1 MRLFQYTIYRK
12 KIGRPGPRPGPAR
25 PHLDNLARLRVTGPV
40 QPATFRRFVNGGFF
54 MLPTSL
60 TEFEYQT
67 RHLSNSRP
75 FDDGRRFPLGQ
86 TGLGTGQPLLWALS
100 AVALAACGQS
110 GGGPA
115 GLPPVPQS
123 LRPAGEGTDFLYTG
137 PADPLRQGKADG
149 RGGADQLAFV
159 AYDSVLAGGSGDDV
173 IILRGAEN
181 RVLGEAGDDV
191 LIAVSGRHD
200 LQGGAGNDALYGGL
214 DSDKMTGGAGADRF
228 FLSPHH
234 DGLVEQI
241 TDFERGLDHLFI
253 QLPVQYGIT
262 QEVHSDGLHFIWA
275 GLSQLVL
282 DGLDRPIAYNRLYG
296 DGTDSAQ
303 ASSGADWLIGGAGAD
318 MLIGGAGHD
327 RLEGKGGDDSLSGGT
342 GNDLLSGG
350 AGNDVIEGGD
360 GSDRLDGGAGRDSL
374 TGGLGGDVFVLAV
387 AGSTMLTAD
396 VITDFGFSAQD
407 RPPMPDALEFADN
420 TKTVWI
426 RGNTHAATGRRRDD
440 GNDPSPD
447 EGTDTVLY
455 ADAAASLIL
464 GVLEDWDMGA
474 TELASHLTDS
484 SIQLVEIV

>member
-1 MRLFQYTIYRK
+1 
-12 KIGRPGPRPGPAR
+12 
-25 PHLDNLARLRVTGPV
+25 
-40 QPATFRRFVNGGFF
+40 

-67 RHLSNSRP
+67 RPLSNSRP
-75 FDDGRRFPLGQ
+75 FDDGRRFPLGL

-159 AYDSVLAGGSGDDV
+159 PYDSVLAGGSGDDV

-191 LIAVSGRHD
+191 LIALSGRHD
-200 LQGGAGNDALYGGL
+200 LQGGAGNDALHGGL
-214 DSDKMTGGAGADRF
+214 DSDQMTGGAGADRF

-296 DGTDSAQ
+296 DGTDSPQ
-303 ASSGADWLIGGAGAD
+303 ASSGADWLI
-318 MLIGGAGHD
+318 
-327 RLEGKGGDDSLSGGT
+327 
-342 GNDLLSGG
+342 
-350 AGNDVIEGGD
+350 
-360 GSDRLDGGAGRDSL
+360 GGAGRDSL

-387 AGSTMLTAD
+387 AASTMLTAD
-396 VITDFGFSAQD
+396 VITDFGFSTQD

>member
-1 MRLFQYTIYRK
+1 
-12 KIGRPGPRPGPAR
+12 
-25 PHLDNLARLRVTGPV
+25 V

-67 RHLSNSRP
+67 RPLSNSRP

-100 AVALAACGQS
+100 AIALAAYGQS

-191 LIAVSGRHD
+191 LIALSGRHD
-200 LQGGAGNDALYGGL
+200 LQGGAGNDALHGGL
-214 DSDKMTGGAGADRF
+214 DSDQMTGGAGADRF

-296 DGTDSAQ
+296 DGTDSPQ
-303 ASSGADWLIGGAGAD
+303 ASSGADWLI
-318 MLIGGAGHD
+318 
-327 RLEGKGGDDSLSGGT
+327 
-342 GNDLLSGG
+342 
-350 AGNDVIEGGD
+350 
-360 GSDRLDGGAGRDSL
+360 GGAGRDSL

-387 AGSTMLTAD
+387 AASTMLTAD

>member
-1 MRLFQYTIYRK
+1 MLFIEK
-12 KIGRPGPRPGPAR
+12 KTGRPGPRPGPAR

-67 RHLSNSRP
+67 RPLSNSRP

-173 IILRGAEN
+173 ILLRGAEN

-214 DSDKMTGGAGADRF
+214 DSDKMTCGAGADRF

-234 DGLVEQI
+234 DG
-241 TDFERGLDHLFI
+241 
-253 QLPVQYGIT
+253 
-262 QEVHSDGLHFIWA
+262 
-275 GLSQLVL
+275 
-282 DGLDRPIAYNRLYG
+282 
-296 DGTDSAQ
+296 
-303 ASSGADWLIGGAGAD
+303 
-318 MLIGGAGHD
+318 
-327 RLEGKGGDDSLSGGT
+327 LEGKGGDDSLSGGT

-350 AGNDVIEGGD
+350 AG
-360 GSDRLDGGAGRDSL
+360 RDSL

-387 AGSTMLTAD
+387 AASTMLTAD